1 MPVERPV
8 YAFYTRGSQ
17 CIKFPFL
24 HFFGIARAMRV
35 WHIGACRVLIL
46 VGCDRFS
53 SFLGLLLSGA
63 HNTGEIFLR
72 QSLGCCISAT
82 IAHEQGS
89 PWIDAAKDMFYA

>member
-63 HNTGEIFLR
+63 HNTGEIFFAPIVRMLHIGNYR
-72 QSLGCCISAT
+72 TRTGVAL
-82 IAHEQGS
+82 
-89 PWIDAAKDMFYA
+89 D